1 MDCKGILV
9 VEDDVDIRKQV
20 LLALKDEG
28 YKRIMSAGNGIQ
40 AFKILSE
47 LSDEDLP
54 GCIILDLMMPEMDG
68 ITFMETIENIHKDR
82 YGGIKVIVATA
93 KGSPINPEKI
103 PNAVERI
110 QKPFDLDELYRVVEL
125 HCGKPY

>member
-1 MDCKGILV
+1 MDCRGIMI
-9 VEDDVDIRKQV
+9 VEDDADIRMHV
-20 LLALKDEG
+20 ERALEAEG
-28 YKRIMSAGNGIQ
+28 YTQIHLASNGIE

-47 LSDEDLP
+47 LSNDDLP

-68 ITFMETIENIHKDR
+68 ITFMETIERIHKDR
-82 YGGIKVIVATA
+82 YGSIKVIVATA

-110 QKPFDLDELYRVVEL
+110 QKPFELEELYRVVEL
-125 HCGKPY
+125 HCGSPS